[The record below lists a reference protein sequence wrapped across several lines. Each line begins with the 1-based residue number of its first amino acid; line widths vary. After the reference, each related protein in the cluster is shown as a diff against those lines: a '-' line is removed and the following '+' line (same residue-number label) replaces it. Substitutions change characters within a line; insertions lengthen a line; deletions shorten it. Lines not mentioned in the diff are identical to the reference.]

1 MKTIK
6 AYWVIGGS
14 LVLSVFILS
23 SFGLLK
29 GSFYYLFTSDKDDI
43 SVTGSTA
50 MDFTSD
56 LIVWRASFSKKDKDL
71 KNAYKQIKSDRNTI
85 NDFLLSKGVSAND
98 IIFKS
103 IDINKDYYYKSKFNL
118 EGDKVDSEKIFSG

>member
-6 AYWVIGGS
+6 SYWVIGGS

-23 SFGLLK
+23 SFGLLQ
-29 GSFYYLFTSDKDDI
+29 GSFYYLFKSDKDDI

-56 LIVWRASFSKKDKDL
+56 LIV
-71 KNAYKQIKSDRNTI
+71 
-85 NDFLLSKGVSAND
+85 
-98 IIFKS
+98 
-103 IDINKDYYYKSKFNL
+103 
-118 EGDKVDSEKIFSG
+118 